1 MNKESKFKLER
12 IIDQAVKEAY
22 DIGFEDGRTFQG
34 DLITQGLGDVAEA
47 LVDSYKKEGREKA
60 RKPGHWILVHP
71 LQENDNGA
79 YICSNCGRGDW
90 DCDTSYDY
98 CPFCGDYKGGDEQ

>member
-22 DIGFEDGRTFQG
+22 NIGFEDGRAFQG
-34 DLITQGLGDVAEA
+34 NLITQGLGDIAEA

-60 RKPGHWILVHP
+60 RKK
-71 LQENDNGA
+71 ED
-79 YICSNCGRGDW
+79 
-90 DCDTSYDY
+90 
-98 CPFCGDYKGGDEQ
+98 